1 MPGLADDGLGVRHFD
16 NFTQIHHHDPMA
28 EVFDY
33 SQIMRYKQEGDPA
46 LLLQIL
52 QEVDDLGLN
61 GNVQGADRLI
71 TDKQFRLNS
80 QSPRDSNALA
90 LAAAEFMGVAL
101 RVDRV
106 EADRPE
112 QFGDSRLPGRIVLCE
127 PMNVEG
133 FTDDVFDCHARV
145 ERALGILKPHLQFSS
160 MPAQFGAMQSG
171 YVTLSKPDLSGGGS
185 DEADNCTP
193 ERGLTAATFADE
205 AEGFTGSYRKGDVVY
220 GSNEGSV

>member
-145 ERALGILKPHLQFSS
+145 ERAIRILKDHLQPSS

>member
-1 MPGLADDGLGVRHFD
+1 
-16 NFTQIHHHDPMA
+16 MA

-90 LAAAEFMGVAL
+90 LAAAEFVRIAP
-101 RVDRV
+101 RVGRV

-112 QFGDSRLPGRIVLCE
+112 
-127 PMNVEG
+127 
-133 FTDDVFDCHARV
+133 
-145 ERALGILKPHLQFSS
+145 
-160 MPAQFGAMQSG
+160 
-171 YVTLSKPDLSGGGS
+171 
-185 DEADNCTP
+185 
-193 ERGLTAATFADE
+193 
-205 AEGFTGSYRKGDVVY
+205 
-220 GSNEGSV
+220 